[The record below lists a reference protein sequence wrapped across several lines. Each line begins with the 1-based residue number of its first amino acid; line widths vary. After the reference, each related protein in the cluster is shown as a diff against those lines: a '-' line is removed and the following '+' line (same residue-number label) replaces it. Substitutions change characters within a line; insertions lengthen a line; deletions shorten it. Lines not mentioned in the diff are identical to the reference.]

1 MRDKG
6 RVERERVSLNRMDQG
21 KAARGLRRES
31 GAGRAPWLRGALALL
46 SLAIGTFAAPAVWSQ
61 RSGDAAQVD
70 AAQVDSGRMRAIDAA
85 ENVGNWMSHGRGW
98 DETRFSPL
106 DQINEGNVGQLGL
119 AWFDD
124 LETMRGV
131 QATPLFVDGVLYNE
145 SIYNIVTAYDGR
157 TGEKL
162 WTYDPQVGK
171 EWARLACC
179 GPSSRG
185 IAAWNGKII
194 IGALDGR
201 LIAVD
206 AKTGEEVWSA
216 QTFSSEGPLGAY
228 SITGAPRVYDGKVI
242 IGNGG
247 ADYGVRGFVVAY
259 DADTGE
265 QLWKFYTV
273 PGNPADGPDGE
284 ASDSA
289 MQIALPT
296 WHGEW
301 WKYGGGGTAWD
312 SFAYDAER
320 NLVFIGTGNG
330 SPHMWKW
337 RSDGQGDNLFLCSI
351 VAVDATSGAYKW
363 HYQMVPEEEWDYTC
377 TQPMVLAD
385 LEIGGRTRE
394 VIMQAPKNGFFY
406 VLDRGTGEL
415 ISAETYVSE
424 NTWASRIDIATGRPV
439 LQPGAH
445 NTTTPHIMNPSWLAG
460 HTWHPMAYSP
470 LTGLVYLSAQEQ
482 GDIYALAEEFTFVH
496 HRSNSGQARGTMPEL
511 RAQLMEE
518 IRAKEK
524 GYLLAWNPVTQ
535 TEAWRVPYPH
545 PGSGGVLA
553 TAGNLLIQ
561 GTIEKTLAIYAA
573 TDGRKLWEMNI
584 DQAPVAGAITY
595 MMDGEQY
602 IAINAGWGGS
612 PVYNLNNDG
621 PFRTA
626 TAKLLV
632 FKLGATGVTL
642 PPMPP
647 PSELPRPPFL
657 RATEAE
663 VTRGRDLYAENCV
676 RCHGVNA
683 VGGVKDLRWMTSETH
698 ADFMDIV
705 LHGKLADKG
714 MASFGDVLDEEEAK
728 AIQAYL
734 IARGNEDYQ
743 DASANGHQ

>member
-1 MRDKG
+1 L
-6 RVERERVSLNRMDQG
+6 ERIERRAAAAGWRNG
-21 KAARGLRRES
+21 GARGDR
-31 GAGRAPWLRGALALL
+31 RAPWLRGALALL
-46 SLAIGTFAAPAVWSQ
+46 SLAIGTFAAPAAWPQLSE
-61 RSGDAAQVD
+61 DAAQVD
-70 AAQVDSGRMRAIDAA
+70 AERMRAIDAPA
-85 ENVGNWMSHGRGW
+85 NVGNWMSHGRGW

-106 DQINEGNVGQLGL
+106 DQINEGNVKQLGL
-119 AWFDD
+119 AWYDD
-124 LETMRGV
+124 LETLRGV

-145 SIYNIVTAYDGR
+145 SIYNIVTAYDGK
-157 TGEKL
+157 TGETL

-206 AKTGEEVWSA
+206 AKTGTEVWSA
-216 QTFSSEGPLGAY
+216 QTFSTEGELGAY

-259 DADTGE
+259 DADTGK

-273 PGNPADGPDGE
+273 PGNPAEGPDGE

-289 MQIALPT
+289 MRIALPT

-312 SFAYDAER
+312 SFAYDAKR
-320 NLVFIGTGNG
+320 NLVYIGTGNG
-330 SPHMWKW
+330 SPHMWKF
-337 RSDGQGDNLFLCSI
+337 RSDGKGDNLFLCSI
-351 VAVDATSGAYKW
+351 VAVDATSGEYKW

-377 TQPMVLAD
+377 TQPMMLAD
-385 LEIGGRTRE
+385 LPIGGRTRE

-424 NTWASRIDIATGRPV
+424 NTWASRIDLATGRPV

-445 NTTTPHIMNPSWLAG
+445 NTTTPHIMSPSWLAS

-470 LTGLVYLSAQEQ
+470 LTGLIYLSAQEQ
-482 GDIYALAEEFTFVH
+482 GDIYALAEDFTFVH

-511 RAQLMEE
+511 RARLMEE

-535 TEAWRVPYPH
+535 SEAWRVPYPH

-561 GTIEKTLAIYAA
+561 GTIEKTLAIYRA
-573 TDGRKLWEMNI
+573 TDGSKLWEMNI

-647 PSELPRPPFL
+647 PSALPRPPFL
-657 RATEAE
+657 TANEAA
-663 VTRGRDLYAENCV
+663 VTRGRELYGENCV
-676 RCHGVNA
+676 RCHGVDA

-698 ADFMDIV
+698 AAFMDIV

-714 MASFGDVLDEEEAK
+714 MASFGDVLDEEEAG

-734 IARGNEDYQ
+734 IARANEDYQ